1 MIKAMKKYVI
11 PMLWII
17 EPFDYSEALCEVGVS
32 DTEYND
38 DPILAPRRP
47 MEEDVTPQS
56 GPNFWGTQDS
66 EE

>member
-1 MIKAMKKYVI
+1 MIKAMKKYVV

-17 EPFDYSEALCEVGVS
+17 EPFDYTEALCEVGVS

-47 MEEDVTPQS
+47 QEEIDDAVT
-56 GPNFWGTQDS
+56 GGTNNLWHS
-66 EE
+66 NEE